1 MRSVRLSPTA
11 AILLIWLAATAPM
24 AVLAWGVTPWL
35 IRPSDPLPG
44 LVFWKLVVV
53 GMAWQGVLAV
63 IVLRLEGV
71 PLRPGPLARRLWL
84 GLPVW
89 RPSGRP
95 LVLAFLLI
103 PVFVAV
109 GSVGDDLVSAWFAA
123 TPLGQALALATPP
136 FAMIENLATP
146 AARGRWDMLVLA
158 LVSSLFNYVLGEALL
173 FHGVLLPR
181 MEKAWGRWA
190 WLGNGLLFSA
200 YHVHKFWNVPGLAIS
215 CLAYA
220 LPAQAF
226 RSNWLALLIHGLEG
240 VVLIVAV
247 LAVILGYP

>member
-1 MRSVRLSPTA
+1 MRAARPSPTA

-24 AVLAWGVTPWL
+24 AVLAWGVAPRL
-35 IRPSDPLPG
+35 IKPDDPLPG
-44 LVFWKLVVV
+44 LVFWTLVVV
-53 GMAWQGVLAV
+53 GMAWQFGLSL

-71 PLRPGPLARRLWL
+71 PFRPRALARRLWL
-84 GLPVW
+84 TLPVW

-95 LVLAFLLI
+95 AVLAFLLI
-103 PVFVAV
+103 PVF
-109 GSVGDDLVSAWFAA
+109 
-123 TPLGQALALATPP
+123 LA
-136 FAMIENLATP
+136 
-146 AARGRWDMLVLA
+146 LA

-181 MEKAWGRWA
+181 MEQAWGRWA
-190 WLGNGLLFSA
+190 WLGNGLLFAA
-200 YHVHKFWNVPGLAIS
+200 YHVHKFWNLPGLVVS

-226 RSNWLALLIHGLEG
+226 RSNWLAILIHGLEG
-240 VVLIVAV
+240 LVLIVAV